1 MAVLTF
7 NQAAKMQLAS
17 VWYGNVSSYD
27 SSHITITDYNGD
39 TGTYYG
45 SFNYN
50 ATGLSGGAV
59 TGYDSYSH
67 YAIDYTVR
75 DVSLDAL
82 TVNNFLNTGNAI
94 GLQQYALSG
103 NDIITGT
110 SGNDVLLGWGGNDV
124 FYGNGGND
132 TIDGGEGFNTIV
144 LPGKEAFYT
153 ITPNSTGFVIKSFVN
168 VDGTLPV
175 TLYQWAPI
183 TPNNPSGQST
193 FTWSTLTDSNYT
205 GGGGW
210 STYVQSNPGTPGL
223 QLWEAIKNVP
233 SNTNDATTVLDWTSG
248 YYLSIAGSNSAT
260 GISITETNIQQVKFS
275 DHTLTI
281 DSTPNVN
288 LLESYRI
295 YKAAFDRAPD
305 YGGLGFWYNAMSHG
319 GASLSDV
326 AGEFIK
332 STEFKAMYG
341 DNSTDSNF
349 LTLLYQHVLGRT
361 PDQGG
366 FDFWIT
372 ALHTDTRANV
382 LVQFSESGENIAN
395 VAGVVSHGIIY
406 EAYTG

>member
-50 ATGLSGGAV
+50 ETGLSGGAV

-75 DVSLDAL
+75 DVSLDAM
-82 TVNNFLNTGNAI
+82 TVNHFLNTGNAI
-94 GLQQYALSG
+94 GLQQYVLSG
-103 NDIITGT
+103 NDVIKGT
-110 SGNDVLLGWGGNDV
+110 SVNDVLLGWGGNDV

-132 TIDGGEGFNTIV
+132 AIDGGAGFNTV
-144 LPGKEAFYT
+144 VFPGKEAFYT

-168 VDGTLPV
+168 VDGTFPV

-210 STYVQSNPGTPGL
+210 STYVPNNPGIPGW
-223 QLWEAIKNVP
+223 QLWGASKNVP
-233 SNTNDATTVLDWTSG
+233 TNTADITTTLHWDSG
-248 YYLSIAGSNSAT
+248 YTLLIAGANGNS
-260 GISITETNIQQVKFS
+260 GNSITESNIQQLQFS

-295 YKAAFDRAPD
+295 YKAAFDRTPD
-305 YGGLGFWYNAMSHG
+305 YGGLGFWYNAISHG
-319 GASLSDV
+319 ESLSSV
-326 AGEFIK
+326 ADGFIHSAEFV
-332 STEFKAMYG
+332 AMYG
-341 DNSTDSNF
+341 SNPTDSSF
-349 LTLLYQHVLGRT
+349 VSLVYQHALGRAL
-361 PDQGG
+361 DQAG
-366 FDFWIT
+366 FDFWIND
-372 ALHTDTRANV
+372 LHVETRAQV
-382 LVQFSESGENIAN
+382 LAHFSESAENIAN
-395 VAGVVSHGIIY
+395 LAGVVSHGIIY